1 MGPLGPPFR
10 RFPMSSVVA
19 SPSLTPNP
27 SHLAVSFYC
36 SCSDIDLVQ
45 GLVSNDASAWQALT
59 LRYGRLIQSCIH
71 RVIARFPGMVRADDA
86 TEVNSMLY
94 LQLLANDRIKLR
106 SFAPERG
113 CKLGTWLGLLATHS
127 AYDFLRSIRR
137 VPRSVEL
144 TEAED
149 LASETPDAV
158 ELTLNRERACRV
170 SAVLAEFTHKDRE
183 FVELYFGEGLDPD
196 EVARRMGI
204 SVKTVYSKKHKIQ
217 RRLAGLLGG
226 PRLAA

>member
-1 MGPLGPPFR
+1 
-10 RFPMSSVVA
+10 MSSVVL
-19 SPSLTPNP
+19 SPSLSS
-27 SHLAVSFYC
+27 SHTQLAVVCYTSA
-36 SCSDIDLVQ
+36 SDIDLVK
-45 GLVSNDASAWQALT
+45 GLVGNDASAWQALG

-71 RVIARFPGMVRADDA
+71 RVIARFPSIARPEDA
-86 TEVNSMLY
+86 SEITSMLY
-94 LQLLANDRIKLR
+94 VQLLSNNRTKLR
-106 SFAPERG
+106 SFDPERG

-137 VPRSVEL
+137 VPRGVDI
-144 TEAED
+144 TEAEE
-149 LASETPDAV
+149 LATESPDPS
-158 ELTLNRERACRV
+158 ELTLRSERASSV
-170 SAVLAEFTHKDRE
+170 AAVLSEFTHKDRE

-226 PRLAA
+226 PQLAA

>member
-1 MGPLGPPFR
+1 
-10 RFPMSSVVA
+10 MSSVIVTPSITQ
-19 SPSLTPNP
+19 SPQ
-27 SHLAVSFYC
+27 HLAVSSYC
-36 SCSDIDLVQ
+36 TCSDVDLVK

-86 TEVNSMLY
+86 AEVSSILY
-94 LQLLANDRIKLR
+94 VQLLANDRHKLR

-113 CKLGTWLGLLATHS
+113 CKLGTWLGMLATHS
-127 AYDFLRSIRR
+127 AYDYLRSVRKL
-137 VPRSVEL
+137 PRAVEL

-149 LASETPDAV
+149 LASDTPDPV
-158 ELTLNRERACRV
+158 ELTLRGERAARV
-170 SAVLAEFTHKDRE
+170 ADVLAEFTHKDRE
-183 FVELYFGEGLDPD
+183 FVDLYFGEGLDPD